1 MSLEE
6 VKLKENL
13 HETLFNKAEVKQG
26 DITSLNDNVI
36 ASYALFESEIIS
48 YARQKYNV

>member
-1 MSLEE
+1 AKKK
-6 VKLKENL
+6 VNV
-13 HETLFNKAEVKQG
+13 TRDLFNKAEVNHG
-26 DITSLNDNVI
+26 DISSLNDNVI

>member
-1 MSLEE
+1 MESKFDFSEE
-6 VKLKENL
+6 TNSA
-13 HETLFNKAEVKQG
+13 KAEVNQG

-48 YARQKYNV
+48 YIRQKYNV